1 MRLRLVPGFTLT
13 ARSWEPIERALPV
26 EWDVQTVEVPDG
38 FDFAA
43 TADALAHRGGRAVW
57 VGYSMGGRLCLRLAL
72 DNPTLVDALILVSG
86 SPGIRDAGPREARL
100 ADDER
105 RAQELERDGLDAFL
119 ERWLD
124 QRLFETLP
132 REKAMLED
140 RRRRNDVPR
149 VAHQLRALGQGVQ
162 EPLWDRLGELSVPVL
177 LLVGGYDRA
186 YGDVAQRMAAAIGPL
201 AAVEVVPQ
209 AGHAAHLE
217 QPDEVAHRIAAWMS
231 GLETA

>member
-1 MRLRLVPGFTLT
+1 
-13 ARSWEPIERALPV
+13 
-26 EWDVQTVEVPDG
+26 
-38 FDFAA
+38 
-43 TADALAHRGGRAVW
+43 
-57 VGYSMGGRLCLRLAL
+57 
-72 DNPTLVDALILVSG
+72 
-86 SPGIRDAGPREARL
+86 
-100 ADDER
+100 
-105 RAQELERDGLDAFL
+105 
-119 ERWLD
+119 
-124 QRLFETLP
+124 
-132 REKAMLED
+132 MLED

-186 YGDVAQRMAAAIGPL
+186 YSDVAQRMAAAIGPL

-217 QPDEVAHRIAAWMS
+217 QPDEVAHRIAAWVS